1 MSVVIF
7 HGNHTV
13 ESRDSLVNEI
23 MKKQSQGLHISKLE
37 SKQLT
42 PALLES
48 ELGSNT
54 LFDSAKCIVIEELH
68 SLPTSKKR
76 EDLISLIN
84 SSPSDVLLWEKKKL
98 TVSQLKKF
106 PNALDRVHSI
116 STTLFSWLDSLGSN
130 ALPEKKLRL
139 LHTAVKQDG
148 AQFCFLMLARQTR
161 LLLTSI
167 DGGQIAGAPFVQSK
181 LKKQAHFFSQ
191 GELLELHKKLLK
203 IDTEQ
208 KTSAATL
215 KLDQELDMITLA
227 M

>member
-1 MSVVIF
+1 MSVIIF

-13 ESRDSLVNEI
+13 ESRDSLLNEI
-23 MKKQSQGLHISKLE
+23 SKRQSRGIEIFKLE
-37 SKQLT
+37 AKQLS
-42 PALLES
+42 PSSLES

-54 LFDSAKCIVIEELH
+54 LFDSAKCVVIEELH

-76 EDLISLIN
+76 DELVSLIN

-98 TVSQLKKF
+98 TATQLKKF
-106 PNALDRVHSI
+106 PNSLNREHNI

-130 ALPEKKLRL
+130 ASPQKKLNL
-139 LHTAVKQDG
+139 LHDAVKQDG

-167 DGGQIAGAPFVQSK
+167 DGGQVAGAPFVQSK
-181 LKKQAHFFSQ
+181 LKKQAHFFTQ
-191 GELLELHKKLLK
+191 GELLGLHKKLLQ

-208 KTSAATL
+208 KTSTATL
-215 KLDQELDMITLA
+215 KLEQELDMLTLS

>member
-1 MSVVIF
+1 MSIIIF

-13 ESRDSLVNEI
+13 ESRESLLDEI
-23 MKKQSQGLHISKLE
+23 SKKQSQGLHISKLE
-37 SKQLT
+37 AKQLT
-42 PALLES
+42 TSLLEA
-48 ELGSNT
+48 ELGSNS

-98 TVSQLKKF
+98 TASQLKKF
-106 PNALDRVHSI
+106 PNSVDRVHTI
-116 STTLFSWLDSLGSN
+116 STTLFSWLDSLGSS
-130 ALPEKKLRL
+130 ASSEKKIRL
-139 LHTAVKQDG
+139 LHTAIKQDG

-167 DGGQIAGAPFVQSK
+167 DGGQIAGAPFVQTK
-181 LKKQAHFFSQ
+181 LKKQAHFFSE
-191 GELLELHKKLLK
+191 GELLGLHKKLLK

-208 KTSAATL
+208 KTSTETL
-215 KLDQELDMITLA
+215 KLDQERDMLTLA